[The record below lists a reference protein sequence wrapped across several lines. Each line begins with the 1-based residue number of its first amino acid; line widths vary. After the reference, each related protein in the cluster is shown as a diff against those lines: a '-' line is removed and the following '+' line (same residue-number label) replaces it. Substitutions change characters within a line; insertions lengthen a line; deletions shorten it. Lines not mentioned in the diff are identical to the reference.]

1 MVKEVKLQG
10 NENLPEKVKLCGNE
24 QLPVK
29 ITVFDSTLRDGAQA
43 EGISFSVA
51 DKIKIAQ
58 VLDALGVD
66 YIEAGN
72 PGSNPK
78 DLEFF
83 KHFCENGKSLNHAK
97 LIAFGSTR
105 RKGIDAKDD
114 KNVNALLEAGT
125 EAVCIFGKC
134 WDFHATE
141 ILNATLDENLEMIR
155 DTVSFLKSCGK
166 EVMFDAEHF
175 FDGYK
180 NNPQYAF
187 AALKAAQDGGADAL
201 VLCDT
206 NGGCF
211 PSEIFD
217 IVQKVVA
224 EFSVQIGIH
233 THNDCEMAVANSIMA
248 VEAGATQIQG
258 TFTGFGERC
267 GNANLSAIIPS
278 LQLKKGYDCVF
289 PNAIQTL
296 TQTARLISEVAN
308 TSLNKRAAYVGQ
320 TAFAHKGGMHI
331 DAVTKNPESFEHINP
346 ESVGN
351 ARRYLMSEVAGRST
365 LLEKVQE
372 VRPDITRN
380 SPEMGKIIEKLK
392 EQEHKGYQFEGAEC
406 SLALKIRR
414 VLDDTI
420 PLFELRSFKIISEDE
435 ASASRATEAVAINA
449 TAVVKITVDDPTVL
463 EDGKDSVVVIAAE
476 EGNGPVN
483 ALDKALRKALEGF
496 YHDQLQTVK
505 LTDYKVRVL
514 DSNDATESRVRVL
527 IETTDGTHK
536 WSTVGVSSNVVE
548 ASWEA
553 LMDSIK
559 FKLIMDRDKRY
570 AVFAY

>member
-1 MVKEVKLQG
+1 MPG
-10 NENLPEKVKLCGNE
+10 
-24 QLPVK
+24 K
-29 ITVFDSTLRDGAQA
+29 ITIFDSTLRDGAQA
-43 EGISFSVA
+43 EGISFSVT

-58 VLDALGVD
+58 ALDGLGVD

-83 KHFCENGKSLNHAK
+83 RYFSGNGKALNHAK

-105 RKGIDAKDD
+105 RKGIEAKDD
-114 KNVNALLEAGT
+114 SNVNALLESGAG
-125 EAVCIFGKC
+125 AVCIFGKS
-134 WDFHATE
+134 WDFHVTD
-141 ILNATLDENLEMIR
+141 ILHATLDENLEMIR
-155 DTVSFLKSCGK
+155 DTVAYLKSQGK

-180 NNPQYAF
+180 NNAEYAF
-187 AALKAAQDGGADAL
+187 ESLRAAQDGGASAL

-211 PSEIFD
+211 PNEIYE
-217 IVQKVVA
+217 IVKKVVA
-224 EFSVQIGIH
+224 EFVVPIGIH

-248 VEAGATQIQG
+248 VEAGATQVQG

-267 GNANLSAIIPS
+267 GNANLSAIIPG
-278 LQLKKGYDCVF
+278 LQLKRGYDCIF
-289 PNAIQTL
+289 LNEMQNL
-296 TQTARLISEVAN
+296 TRTARFISEVAN

-331 DAVTKNPESFEHINP
+331 DAVTKNPQSFEHINP
-346 ESVGN
+346 EKVGN
-351 ARRYLMSEVAGRST
+351 TRRNLMSEVSGRST
-365 LLEKVQE
+365 LLKKVQQ
-372 VRPDITRN
+372 VRPDLYRD
-380 SPEMGKIIEKLK
+380 SEEMAKIMEKLK
-392 EQEHKGYQFEGAEC
+392 EQEHKGYQFEGAE
-406 SLALKIRR
+406 SSFALKIRR
-414 VLDDTI
+414 VLGDYI
-420 PLFELRSFKIISEDE
+420 PLFELCYFKIISEDM
-435 ASASRATEAVAINA
+435 ASASQNINA
-449 TAVVKITVDDPTVL
+449 TAVLKIYVDD
-463 EDGKDSVVVIAAE
+463 ESVVENDEAVEVIAAE

-496 YHDQLQTVK
+496 YHDRLKNVK

-514 DSNDATESRVRVL
+514 DSNDATESHVRVL
-527 IETTDGTHK
+527 IESTDGVRK
-536 WSTVGVSSNVVE
+536 WSTVGVSPNVVE

-559 FKLIMDRDKRY
+559 FKLIMDKDERY